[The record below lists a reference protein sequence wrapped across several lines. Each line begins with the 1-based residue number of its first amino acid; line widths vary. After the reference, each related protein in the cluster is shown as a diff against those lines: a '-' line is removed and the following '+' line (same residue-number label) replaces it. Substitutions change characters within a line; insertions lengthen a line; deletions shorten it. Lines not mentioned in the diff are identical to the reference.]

1 MTGLPVDEILRIAQK
16 YGVRNVRVFGSRAR
30 GEETP
35 ESDLDL
41 LVDYGEDM
49 SLLDVIGL
57 EQELEEAIGIRVE
70 TFSERGLHRLIK
82 ERVLAEA
89 KPLVAA

>member
-1 MTGLPVDEILRIAQK
+1 MTALPVDEILRIAQK
-16 YGVRNVRVFGSRAR
+16 HGVRNVRVFGSRAR

-41 LVDYGEDM
+41 LVEYGENM
-49 SLLDVIGL
+49 SLLDVIGF
-57 EQELEEAIGIRVE
+57 EQELEEAIGIHVE
-70 TFSERGLHRLIK
+70 TFSERSLHRLIQ